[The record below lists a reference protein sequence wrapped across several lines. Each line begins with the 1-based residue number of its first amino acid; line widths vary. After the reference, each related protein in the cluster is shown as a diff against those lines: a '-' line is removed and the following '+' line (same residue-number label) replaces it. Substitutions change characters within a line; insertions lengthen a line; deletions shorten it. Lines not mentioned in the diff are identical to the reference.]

1 MDLVVGASESTVKS
15 LLGKLGGLLA
25 QEYTLIRGVGGDLQ
39 YISDELRTM
48 QSFLRDLGEAK
59 HDHRTKDWMK
69 QIRDMTYD
77 VEDCVDDSGH
87 HIHNPRWLRSDIP
100 CYFLVN
106 SVYEVLTWWPR
117 RDIASKI
124 SDLKARAQQI
134 SERRQRYG
142 VDNPKSEHN
151 QNGATGN
158 GAGSGTS
165 SSRTTGFDAAE
176 NQERSLK
183 LIATKD
189 PVGVDE
195 QMVRLERWMQNP
207 TKTNGV
213 LAIVGFGGVGKTI
226 IATDLYLKFGA
237 QYDSRAMVTVS
248 QGSDLE
254 AILTNIMNQV
264 MPQKQQGSSPEKK
277 NLAVDVRGMLSQFKC
292 RCCSVC
298 GTAADNPSDEPHS
311 EDQEQQDNTDEQK
324 PQLDEQEQSDSD
336 DEEPEQK
343 PHSEDQKQQ
352 DNTDKPQSDEQ
363 EQSDDSDDEDAEK
376 KSLAAFRN
384 KLGRVWRH
392 RLAKS
397 STSDKA
403 RDNDRLSKL
412 KQDLESFLT
421 KNRYATSEL
430 STLFLFLFLFS

>member
-1 MDLVVGASESTVKS
+1 MESAAQSVVSSAVQ
-15 LLGKLGGLLA
+15 LLGAEYRLLHS
-25 QEYTLIRGVGGDLQ
+25 VGDQ
-39 YISDELRTM
+39 VAELRDDLEAINALLIM
-48 QSFLRDLGEAK
+48 QLEAEDGAVDGFLEVC
-59 HDHRTKDWMK
+59 MK
-69 QIRDMTYD
+69 QLRELAYDSEGCIDLYKLRIRCRPGDGLCAWFKHLVQTL
-77 VEDCVDDSGH
+77 VARRRLAGKVSALRARGIAIGNRQQRFGFNREALRRARPPS
-87 HIHNPRWLRSDIP
+87 PR
-100 CYFLVN
+100 
-106 SVYEVLTWWPR
+106 
-117 RDIASKI
+117 
-124 SDLKARAQQI
+124 
-134 SERRQRYG
+134 
-142 VDNPKSEHN
+142 
-151 QNGATGN
+151 ATGT

-195 QMVRLERWMQNP
+195 QMVRLERWMQNS

-277 NLAVDVRGMLSQFKC
+277 NLAVAVRGMLSQFKC

-311 EDQEQQDNTDEQK
+311 EDQEQQDNTD
-324 PQLDEQEQSDSD
+324 
-336 DEEPEQK
+336 
-343 PHSEDQKQQ
+343 
-352 DNTDKPQSDEQ
+352 KPQSDEQ
-363 EQSDDSDDEDAEK
+363 EQSHDSDDEDAEK

>member
-277 NLAVDVRGMLSQFKC
+277 NLAVAVRGMLSQFKC

-298 GTAADNPSDEPHS
+298 GTTDNPSDE
-311 EDQEQQDNTDEQK
+311 
-324 PQLDEQEQSDSD
+324 
-336 DEEPEQK
+336 